1 MRSECVNDEVG
12 FLVMRLI
19 TNEMRDIGDSLFGI
33 FIDWNFVSWNAM
45 KFLMKLK
52 LHSGS
57 DFTVLKG
64 NL

>member
-33 FIDWNFVSWNAM
+33 FLSDWNLVRWNAM

-52 LHSGS
+52 IHSGS
-57 DFTVLKG
+57 DFTVL
-64 NL
+64 